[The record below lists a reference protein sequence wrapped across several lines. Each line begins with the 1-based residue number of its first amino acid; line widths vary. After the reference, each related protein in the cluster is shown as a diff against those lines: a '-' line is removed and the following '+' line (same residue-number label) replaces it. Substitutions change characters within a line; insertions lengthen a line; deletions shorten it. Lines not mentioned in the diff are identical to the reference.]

1 MDRTVCVR
9 RLLQLRHAAL
19 TGRRSAPSAPSPG
32 CIEYVDAAISKNG
45 RLASAAAVARATAGN
60 FLGASAV
67 VMEGLSDT
75 ETMEAMAC
83 REGLA
88 LASDLLL
95 QNFKMASDCR
105 NVVRSIKES
114 GMGRYGH
121 VVKEISA
128 RMESFASAELVHE
141 GRCSN
146 VDAHVLAK
154 GSLYHSLGRHV

>member
-1 MDRTVCVR
+1 
-9 RLLQLRHAAL
+9 
-19 TGRRSAPSAPSPG
+19 
-32 CIEYVDAAISKNG
+32 
-45 RLASAAAVARATAGN
+45 
-60 FLGASAV
+60 
-67 VMEGLSDT
+67 MEGLSDP

-128 RMESFASAELVHE
+128 RMESFASAELVQE

-154 GSLYHSLGRHV
+154 GSLYHSLGRHVWFLSPPEGVCNSYSLLA